1 MSNRNNDVFQVLP
14 TRGNQTLATSG
25 STVDALL
32 PGQLGVFDAN
42 TGLAFGTAVPA
53 GTKAITLAVGVGNG
67 SVLSDIRTSA
77 GQFIQTKGI
86 TDLTF
91 KPHTAGRPMVVTVGS
106 FKAECDTEYGVRVE
120 FRNAKI
126 NRIQGF
132 NQFSKAYMVK
142 TPCCDDCAGGCGS
155 LDANVLTQLFIT
167 SINADEANLVLA
179 QAVARQALVAA
190 THGTSVDYAAG
201 AVMTAADVA
210 ALIEFNKT
218 ALEAN
223 QVFADFQ
230 LVSQPL
236 AIGNYCSIN
245 LHYYKLLETVLIVSL
260 IEGFGC
266 SGATTV
272 NQYPVFEEGSGIN
285 IQQKEYHASG
295 WAGSGPYKL
304 SQVTGMGYENINYL
318 SVKGTTY
325 DQFIVQYNQTSES
338 GWQEYS
344 NVLSTV
350 IAIPEADTVTRQ
362 AVATVFNSFLS
373 GLGFDSLIDDAA
385 AASTN
390 AAVVEPEVSSTATDG
405 IA

>member
-14 TRGNQTLATSG
+14 TRGNQALAANG
-25 STVDALL
+25 STVENLL

-42 TGLAFGTAVPA
+42 TGLAYATSVPA
-53 GTKAITLAVGVGNG
+53 GTRGITLAVGIGTG

-91 KPHTAGRPMVVTVGS
+91 KPHTAGQPMVVTVGN
-106 FKAECDTEYGVRVE
+106 FKAECDTEYGVRIE
-120 FRNAKI
+120 FRNSKI
-126 NRIQGF
+126 NRIQGY
-132 NQFSKAYMVK
+132 NQFSKAYMVT
-142 TPCCDDCAGGCGS
+142 TPCCDDCAEGCGS
-155 LDANVLTQLFIT
+155 LDANKLTQLFID
-167 SINADEANLVLA
+167 SINADEAGLVLA
-179 QAVARQALVAA
+179 QAVARQALTTA
-190 THGTSVDYAAG
+190 THGTSDDYAEG
-201 AVMTAADVA
+201 DVMTAADVE
-210 ALIEFNKT
+210 ALILFNTT
-218 ALEAN
+218 ALPADL
-223 QVFADFQ
+223 VYADFQ

-236 AIGNYCSIN
+236 AIGTYCSIN

-266 SGATTV
+266 SGATTI
-272 NQYPVFEEGSGIN
+272 NQYPVYEEGSGIN

-350 IAIPEADTVTRQ
+350 IAIPETDTVTRQ
-362 AVATVFNSFLS
+362 AVATIFNSFLS
-373 GLGFDSLIDDAA
+373 TQGFETLVDDAA

-390 AAVVEPEVSSTATDG
+390 PAVVEPEVTSAATDG

>member
-14 TRGNQTLATSG
+14 TKGNQALATSG

-42 TGLAFGTAVPA
+42 TGLAFGASVPA
-53 GTKAITLAVGVGNG
+53 GTKAITLAVGVGSG

-91 KPHTAGRPMVVTVGS
+91 KPHTAGQPMKVTVGS

-132 NQFSKAYMVK
+132 NQFSKAYMVT

-155 LDANVLTQLFIT
+155 LDANVLTQLFIA

-190 THGTSVDYAAG
+190 THGTAADYAAG
-201 AVMTAADVA
+201 DVITDADVA
-210 ALIEFNKT
+210 ALVNFNLT
-218 ALEAN
+218 ALDAN
-223 QVFADFQ
+223 KVFADFQ

>member
-14 TRGNQTLATSG
+14 TKGNQALATSG

-42 TGLAFGTAVPA
+42 TGLAYGTAVPA

-91 KPHTAGRPMVVTVGS
+91 KPHTAGQPMKVTVGS

-132 NQFSKAYMVK
+132 NQFSKAYMVT

-155 LDANVLTQLFIT
+155 LDANVLTQLFIA

-190 THGTSVDYAAG
+190 THGTAADYAAG
-201 AVMTAADVA
+201 DVITDADVA
-210 ALIEFNKT
+210 ALVNFNLT
-218 ALEAN
+218 ALDAN
-223 QVFADFQ
+223 KVFADFQ

-373 GLGFDSLIDDAA
+373 GLGFDSLVDDAA

>member
-14 TRGNQTLATSG
+14 TSGNQALAANGT
-25 STVDALL
+25 TVDALL
-32 PGQLGVFDAN
+32 PGQLGVFDAL
-42 TGLAFGTAVPA
+42 TGLAYATAVPA
-53 GTKAITLAVGVGNG
+53 GTKALTLAVGIGNG
-67 SVLSDIRTSA
+67 TLSDIRTSA
-77 GQFIQTKGI
+77 GQFIQTAGI

-91 KPHTAGRPMVVTVGS
+91 QPHTAGQPMKVTVGS
-106 FKAECDTEYGVRVE
+106 FKAEADTEYGVRIE

-126 NRIQGF
+126 NRIQGY
-132 NQFSKAYMVK
+132 NQFSKAFLVK
-142 TPCCDDCAGGCGS
+142 TPCATDCATGCDS
-155 LDANVLTQLFIT
+155 LDANVLTQLFVAN
-167 SINADEANLVLA
+167 INADVSKLVLA
-179 QAVARQALVAA
+179 QPVARQPLTIA
-190 THGTSVDYAAG
+190 THGTSANYATG
-201 AVMTAADVA
+201 AVMTDADVA
-210 ALIEFNKT
+210 RLIVFNST
-218 ALEAN
+218 ALPAA

-236 AIGNYCSIN
+236 AIGTYCSIN

-266 SGATTV
+266 SGATTI
-272 NQYPVFEEGSGIN
+272 NQYPVYEEGSGVN
-285 IQQKEYHASG
+285 VQQKEYHASG

-304 SQVTGMGYENINYL
+304 SQVTGMGYENIQYL

-325 DQFIVQYNQTSES
+325 DQFIVQYNQTSEA

-344 NVLSTV
+344 NNLSTV

-362 AVATVFNSFLS
+362 AVATIFNSFLS
-373 GLGFDSLIDDAA
+373 SRGFDSLIDDAA

-390 AAVVEPEVSSTATDG
+390 PAVVEPEVTSAATDG

>member
-14 TRGNQTLATSG
+14 TRGNQALATTG
-25 STVDALL
+25 STVDSLL
-32 PGQLGVFDAN
+32 PGQLGVFDAS
-42 TGLAFGTAVPA
+42 TGLAYATAVPA

-67 SVLSDIRTSA
+67 SVLTDIRTSA

-91 KPHTAGRPMVVTVGS
+91 KPHTAGRPMKVTVGS

-132 NQFSKAYMVK
+132 NQFSKAYMVT

-155 LDANVLTQLFIT
+155 LDANVLTQLFVAN
-167 SINADEANLVLA
+167 INADESGLVLA

-190 THGTSVDYAAG
+190 THGTASDYAAG
-201 AVMTAADVA
+201 DVLTDADVA
-210 ALIEFNKT
+210 ALVNFNLT
-218 ALEAN
+218 AVDADK
-223 QVFADFQ
+223 VFADFQ

-245 LHYYKLLETVLIVSL
+245 LHYYKLLETVLVVSL

-266 SGATTV
+266 SGATTI
-272 NQYPVFEEGSGIN
+272 NQYPVFEEGSGVN

-362 AVATVFNSFLS
+362 AVATIFNSFLS
-373 GLGFDSLIDDAA
+373 SLGFESLIDDAA

-390 AAVVEPEVSSTATDG
+390 AAVVEPEVTSAATDG

>member
-14 TRGNQTLATSG
+14 TKGNQALATSG

-42 TGLAFGTAVPA
+42 TGLAFGASVPA
-53 GTKAITLAVGVGNG
+53 GTKAITLAVGVGSG

-91 KPHTAGRPMVVTVGS
+91 KPHTAGQPMKVTVGS

-132 NQFSKAYMVK
+132 NQFSKAYMVT
-142 TPCCDDCAGGCGS
+142 TPCCDDCATGCGS
-155 LDANVLTQLFIT
+155 LDANVLTQLFIA

-179 QAVARQALVAA
+179 QAVARQALVAT
-190 THGTSVDYAAG
+190 THGTAADYAAG
-201 AVMTAADVA
+201 DVITDADVA
-210 ALIEFNKT
+210 ALVNFNLT
-218 ALEAN
+218 ALDAN
-223 QVFADFQ
+223 KVFADFQ

-373 GLGFDSLIDDAA
+373 GLGFDSLVDDAA

>member
-14 TRGNQTLATSG
+14 TRGNQALATSG

-132 NQFSKAYMVK
+132 NQFSKAYMVT